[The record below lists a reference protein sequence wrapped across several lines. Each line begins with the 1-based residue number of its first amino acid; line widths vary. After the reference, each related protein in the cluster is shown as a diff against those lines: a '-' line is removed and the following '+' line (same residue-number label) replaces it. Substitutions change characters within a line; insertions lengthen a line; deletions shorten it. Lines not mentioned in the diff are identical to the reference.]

1 MRPIP
6 TRSRASMIARALPFA
21 LPLALAAGAPARA
34 DAIADFYKGK
44 EIKFIIGQPV
54 GGGYDTYA
62 RFFARH
68 LGHFLPG
75 APNVIVQNM
84 PGAGGVVMTNS
95 LVAQQPRDGT
105 VVGAAAGSISTAA
118 LFGASGARYD
128 ARELGWIGSLNSEVG
143 LVVSYKTAPVKT
155 LADMYTTEF
164 ITGGSG
170 ATDGNVIF
178 PRTMNQVLGMKFK
191 VIPGYGGTTNVSL
204 AMERGEIHGTGSW
217 HYSSIMASKPQWL
230 TDGSINVLVQLA
242 LKRHPKVAD
251 APTVIE
257 LAKTDEQRAILEL
270 IFAQQDMGRPVF
282 APPGLPAERLAAL
295 RAAFDAF
302 VKDPKV
308 QAEADQMKIE
318 LNNPMPG
325 VEIAKLIA
333 RLHAMPKDAIQ
344 KAGDAIKAG
353 T

>member
-1 MRPIP
+1 MLASPPFP
-6 TRSRASMIARALPFA
+6 TRALLAGAA
-21 LPLALAAGAPARA
+21 LLAAGAATAPARA
-34 DAIADFYKGK
+34 QTGGEFYKGK

-75 APNVIVQNM
+75 EPSVIVQNM
-84 PGAGGVVMTNS
+84 PGAAGVVMTNS

-143 LVVSYKTAPVKT
+143 LVVSYKTAPVKK
-155 LADMYTTEF
+155 LDDMYVTEF

-191 VIPGYGGTTNVSL
+191 VIPGYGGTTQVSL

-242 LKRHPKVAD
+242 LKRHPKVPNV
-251 APTVIE
+251 PTVIE

-270 IFAQQDMGRPVF
+270 VFAQQDMGRPVF
-282 APPGLPAERLAAL
+282 APPGLPPERLAAL

-325 VEIAKLIA
+325 AEIDKLIA

-344 KAGDAIKAG
+344 KAADAIKAG
-353 T
+353 S